1 MSDDALSFAP
11 FRPRAPWW
19 GPDLQTVRNYLRND
33 YPDLSA
39 WPAEDLDFPMSNGD
53 RLSGSLNRPADAS
66 ERPTVVLVHG
76 FTGCA
81 DSAYMLASAR
91 HLLES
96 GYPVLRLN
104 LRGAGPIR
112 PECRELY
119 HAGRSDD
126 FRRAVREFPQ
136 RLTGNGL
143 AAVGFSLGGN
153 MLLKYLGEE
162 GTATPFDIAVSVSA
176 PIDLALATQRISA
189 PRNWFYHRWLV
200 ANTKRDWLSGPTML
214 NDRQLDAVRRS
225 HSLYGLDDQVVGPLN
240 GFAGADDYYDRCGA
254 KRFLGAVKVPSL
266 LIHAGDDPWIPVAMY
281 DRIDWA
287 ANDNLTPVITPSGGH
302 VGFHGRGGRWHDRA
316 IVQFLDQTYFSTAAP
331 PRSTESKTGAPSG
344 TPVSTRSER
353 EP

>member
-1 MSDDALSFAP
+1 MTDAALSFAP

-39 WPAEDLDFPMSNGD
+39 WPADHLVFPMANGD
-53 RLSGSLNRPADAS
+53 RLSGSLHRTAEPAN
-66 ERPTVVLVHG
+66 RPTVVLIHG

-91 HLLES
+91 HLLAS

-112 PECRELY
+112 HGCRELY

-126 FRRAVREFPQ
+126 FRRAIGEFAHE
-136 RLTGNGL
+136 LYGNGL

-162 GTATPFDIAVSVSA
+162 GAAAPFDAAISVSA
-176 PIDLALATQRISA
+176 PIDLALATRRISA
-189 PRNWFYHRWLV
+189 PRIWFYHRWLV
-200 ANTKRDWLSGPTML
+200 ANTKRDWLSGPTTL
-214 NDRQLDAVRRS
+214 DGRQLDAVRRS
-225 HSLYGLDDQVVGPLN
+225 RSLYGLDDEVVGPLN
-240 GFAGADDYYDRCGA
+240 GFAGADDYYERCGA
-254 KRFLGAVKVPSL
+254 KRFLAAVKVPTL
-266 LIHAGDDPWIPVAMY
+266 LIHAGDDPWIPAAMY
-281 DRIDWA
+281 RRIDWA
-287 ANDNLTPVITPSGGH
+287 ANDNLWAVITPSGGH

-316 IVQFLDQTYFSTAAP
+316 IVQFLEQSNLSAVSSAAV
-331 PRSTESKTGAPSG
+331 G
-344 TPVSTRSER
+344 
-353 EP
+353 